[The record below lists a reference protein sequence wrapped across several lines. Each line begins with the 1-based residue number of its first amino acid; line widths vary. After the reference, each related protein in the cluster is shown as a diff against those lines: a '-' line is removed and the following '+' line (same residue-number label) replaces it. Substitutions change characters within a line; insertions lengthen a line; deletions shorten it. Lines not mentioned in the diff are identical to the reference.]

1 MKNQILKKEDEKGNT
16 IVYIPNRVQ
25 EYNRNPFVYAHFREI
40 PENEYEL
47 IGKLAFY
54 STEKGMKRI
63 STIIALYNNE
73 GQRKGALL
81 GYGYE
86 SGILQYNEITLIN

>member
-1 MKNQILKKEDEKGNT
+1 MKTLTSPIFKKQDEKGNT

-25 EYNRNPFVYAHFREI
+25 EYNRKPLNQAHFREI

-63 STIIALYNNE
+63 STIIAVYNNE
-73 GQRKGALL
+73 RQRMSTLL
-81 GYGYE
+81 TYGYE
-86 SGILQYNEITLIN
+86 SGIIEYNEK